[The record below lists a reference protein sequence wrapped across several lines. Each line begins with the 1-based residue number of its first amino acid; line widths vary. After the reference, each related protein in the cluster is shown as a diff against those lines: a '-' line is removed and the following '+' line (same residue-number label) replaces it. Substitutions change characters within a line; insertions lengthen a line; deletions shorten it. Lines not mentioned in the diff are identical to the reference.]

1 MVRYRPSPFRLKS
14 NLKNNLSWVGAG
26 VRDVGLKRLSKYL
39 FRDDEFR
46 GQDLWKNLQLPQSVL
61 SVQCTLSRWIS
72 TLEWFFLYLGE
83 PQNASVGKQ
92 PQTVQ
97 RLQPR
102 RRHCSCDILYRIRC
116 NQRFPRL
123 LLQTPQWSS
132 LSVYIL
138 GNLSMLPL
146 DVLPLLQGCWDQLK
160 TSKQKFR
167 VRDFQISGIS
177 AAVHDVPTIPL
188 LIESAPVRHF
198 ISSLR
203 LLIVLILYL
212 KCWWFKISFSV
223 GKHAIT
229 SAENTINFLGFGR

>member
-1 MVRYRPSPFRLKS
+1 MGFGK
-14 NLKNNLSWVGAG
+14 
-26 VRDVGLKRLSKYL
+26 VGLKRLSKYL

-46 GQDLWKNLQLPQSVL
+46 GQDLWKNLSLPQSIL
-61 SVQCTLSRWIS
+61 SAQCTLSRWIS
-72 TLEWFFLYLGE
+72 TLEWFFQYLGE

-102 RRHCSCDILYRIRC
+102 WRRCSCDTLWRTQY

-123 LLQTPQWSS
+123 LLQTPKWSS

-160 TSKQKFR
+160 TSKQKLR
-167 VRDFQISGIS
+167 VCDFQIVLFQWLYMTYLLYRCLLKPRQS
-177 AAVHDVPTIPL
+177 AILSTHRFT
-188 LIESAPVRHF
+188 F
-198 ISSLR
+198 I
-203 LLIVLILYL
+203 
-212 KCWWFKISFSV
+212 FKMLMI
-223 GKHAIT
+223 K
-229 SAENTINFLGFGR
+229 N